1 MIVEQTIIEK
11 YVHKWQE
18 IILSTTA
25 IDKKAAVE
33 AINQAYAIIGY
44 AQPTIIIC
52 DSLYDVFQ
60 AILDQGLCRLDS
72 GIESYLIK
80 KVWNQ
85 VKSQLNIETLRL
97 IAHKNLQLKYQVKQY
112 KSQIINQLRRQL
124 HSQAN
129 QLQKKLLIRSRIY
142 LQPEVLASYG
152 SKSDFCI
159 SELNCEHDSVIW
171 QAFQSIIQNCGW
183 IISLEKF
190 VSTGNREKVVI
201 ICPAP

>member
-25 IDKKAAVE
+25 IDIKAAVE
-33 AINQAYAIIGY
+33 AINQAYVIVGY
-44 AQPTIIIC
+44 TQPTIIIC
-52 DSLYDVFQ
+52 DSLC
-60 AILDQGLCRLDS
+60 AALRTMLNQGLCRLDS
-72 GIESYLIK
+72 GIEYYLIH

-85 VKSQLNIETLRL
+85 VKSQLHVETLRL

-112 KSQIINQLRRQL
+112 KAPIINQLRRQL
-124 HSQAN
+124 DSQAN

-142 LQPEVLASYG
+142 LQPQVLASYG

-159 SELNCEHDSVIW
+159 SELNCEHDSISW
-171 QAFQSIIQNCGW
+171 QAFQSIAQHCGW

-201 ICPAP
+201 ICKAP